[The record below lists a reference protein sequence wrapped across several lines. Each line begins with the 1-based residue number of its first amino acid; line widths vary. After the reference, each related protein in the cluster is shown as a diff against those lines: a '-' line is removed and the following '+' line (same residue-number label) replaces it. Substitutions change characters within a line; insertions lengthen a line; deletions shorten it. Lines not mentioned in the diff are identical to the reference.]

1 MSMNQPSNTRDA
13 VHWAADQFEQ
23 AELCYGHGTDNALDE
38 AAFLVAHALHVP
50 WDFEGFDVD
59 GPMSHG
65 QWQSI
70 QNIITQRITQRLPA
84 PYLTHEAWFAEMPFY
99 VDARVLVPR
108 SPMAEL
114 IMDQFQPWID
124 LRRIQLVL
132 DMGTGSGCIAIAT
145 AMNLPG
151 VTVDATDVSVDAL
164 AVAQLNIDKHGV
176 SDRVRLIQSD
186 LFEQLPKKFYDII
199 ISNPPYVDAHDMAT
213 LPNEFQHE
221 PALGLTAGDDG
232 LDCVRRILHNALA
245 YLQPHGILIVEVGNS
260 AEALQLAF
268 PEVPFTWLE
277 FEHGDDGVFL
287 LDAQQLK
294 KYRHLF

>member
-1 MSMNQPSNTRDA
+1 MTMNQPSTPRDA

-23 AELCYGHGTDNALDE
+23 AELFYGHGTDNALDE
-38 AAFLVAHALHVP
+38 AAFLIAHALQVP
-50 WDFEGFDVD
+50 WDFAGLDVD
-59 GPMSHG
+59 GPLTHS

-70 QNIITQRITQRLPA
+70 QDIVAQRMSQRIPA
-84 PYLTHEAWFAEMPFY
+84 PYLTHEAWFAGIPFY
-99 VDARVLVPR
+99 IDARVLVPR

-114 IMDQFQPWID
+114 ILDQFQPWIE
-124 LRRIQLVL
+124 LRRLRNVL

-145 AMNLPG
+145 ALNLPW
-151 VTVDATDVSVDAL
+151 VKVDATDVSAEAL
-164 AVAQLNIDKHGV
+164 AVAQLNIDKHAV
-176 SDRVRLIQSD
+176 SDRVYLIQSD
-186 LFEQLPKKFYDII
+186 LFEQLPKKFYDVI
-199 ISNPPYVDAHDMAT
+199 ISNPPYVDAHDMSM

-232 LDCVRRILHNALA
+232 LDCVRRILHHAA
-245 YLQPHGILIVEVGNS
+245 DYLQPHGILIVEVGNS
-260 AEALQLAF
+260 AEALEMAY

-294 KYRHLF
+294 KYRQHF